1 MKNLKECSYYTKE
14 KDYKVQCILCPHMCK
29 IGNGYTGLCKVRKN
43 IEGTLYSLN
52 YGIISSYGMDP
63 IEKKPLNNFYPQRKI
78 FSIGSFGCNL
88 RCTFCQ
94 NYRISQVKGEGV
106 ETTPK
111 NIVDIAIREDENLG
125 IAFTYNEPTVGYEF
139 VKDTAMLNRENNKK
153 NVLVTNGYINRKP
166 MEELLPYIDAMNIDL
181 KFSTEENY
189 KKVAG
194 GSLKPVLDTI
204 ELCNQKCHVEVTT
217 LVVTGYNDNIEAIED
232 IAKMLSKIDS
242 KIPLHLSRYFPNY
255 KYEEKATSI
264 EFMYEALDI
273 ALKYLDTVYL
283 GNI

>member
-1 MKNLKECSYYTKE
+1 MENLKECSYYSKVE
-14 KDYKVQCILCPHMCK
+14 DNKVQCLLCPHNCK
-29 IGNGYTGLCKVRKN
+29 IGNNNIGLCKARKN
-43 IEGTLYSLN
+43 IEGILYSLN

-63 IEKKPLNNFYPQRKI
+63 IEKKPLNNFYPQHRI
-78 FSIGSFGCNL
+78 LSIGSFGCNL
-88 RCTFCQ
+88 KCSFCQ
-94 NYRISQVKGEGV
+94 NYRISQVKGDGV
-106 ETTPK
+106 ATTPK
-111 NIVDIAIREDENLG
+111 NIVDIALREAKNLG
-125 IAFTYNEPTVGYEF
+125 IAFTYNEPLIGYEF
-139 VKDTAMLNRENNKK
+139 VKDTAILNKENDKK
-153 NVLVTNGYINRKP
+153 NVLVTNGYINREP

-181 KFSTEENY
+181 KFSNEEDY

-204 ELCNQKCHVEVTT
+204 ELCNKKCHVEVTT
-217 LVVTGYNDNIEAIED
+217 LIVSGYNDNEKAIEK
-232 IAKMLSKIDS
+232 IAEMLSEIDP